1 MRKDK
6 GKGVKIGRGGSI
18 KCKRRCKE
26 GSEEYE
32 GGNTFGEFSW

>member
-6 GKGVKIGRGGSI
+6 GKVVKIGRGCSI

-26 GSEEYE
+26 ESEDYE
-32 GGNTFGEFSW
+32 